1 MKNKYKIVMIGLGS
15 IGTRHLNNITSLF
28 KQRSISYT
36 VDLVRH
42 DSTKPLD
49 ENIKP
54 LIHDIYYS
62 IDSLP
67 NDYDVAFITN
77 PTDKHF
83 ETVMAIRDKTVHMF
97 IEKPI
102 FDHLK
107 HPLHALSFNKQ
118 GIYYVACPLRYTNV
132 IQYLK
137 NTVDLTCVFSA
148 RIISS
153 SYLPDWRPGTDY
165 RQSYSANAKQGGGVS
180 IDLIHEWD
188 YIIYLFGLPMEVMNF
203 RGHFSDLEIDS
214 DDLSI
219 YIARYEKLLVE
230 VHLDYFG
237 RKPVREIQLFTESEH
252 IVGDLIKSEIR
263 YEKSG
268 KVISFH
274 ELRNDYQMKEIE
286 TFFDMIEGKISN
298 HNSLQTALSTLSI
311 AKDGVIL

>member
-1 MKNKYKIVMIGLGS
+1 MKKNYKIVMIGLGS
-15 IGTRHLNNITSLF
+15 IGMRHLNNMATLF
-28 KQRSISYT
+28 KYRDISYT
-36 VDLVRH
+36 IDLVRH

-49 ENIKP
+49 EKIKP

-62 IDSLP
+62 IDSMP
-67 NDYDVAFITN
+67 NDYDIAFITN

-83 ETVMAIRDKTVHMF
+83 ETVSAILDKTVHMF

-102 FDHLK
+102 FDHLR
-107 HPLHALSFNKQ
+107 HPLHALSFNKH
-118 GIYYVACPLRYTNV
+118 GVYYVACPLRYTNV

-137 NTVDLTCVFSA
+137 ETVDPSSVFSA

-153 SYLPDWRPGTDY
+153 SYLPDWRPDTDY
-165 RQSYSANAKQGGGVS
+165 RQSYSASANQGGGVS

-188 YIIYLFGLPMEVMNF
+188 YILYLFGRPKEVLNF
-203 RGHFSDLEIDS
+203 RGRFSNLEIDS

-219 YIARYEKLLVE
+219 YIARYEKMLVE

-237 RKPVREIQLFTESEH
+237 RKPVREIQLFTESEQ

-268 KVISFH
+268 EVISFH

-286 TFFDMIEGKISN
+286 AFFDMIEGKLLN
-298 HNSLQTALSTLSI
+298 HNSVQTALSTLSI
-311 AKDGVIL
+311 AKDGIIL